1 MGIVFDTNIIID
13 LIRAG
18 SRLALLEARINPNQE
33 DVFISIV
40 TVAEAR
46 TFAINASWGQKRIDA
61 LELLLGNC
69 TVINISDAI
78 VTKYVEIDTYNGRK
92 NPYLPILAGN
102 PINMGKNDIWIAS
115 TASLLDATLV
125 TTDKDFQHLHNVFV
139 QVDYVPRDA
148 QGAIVL

>member
-18 SRLALLEARINPNQE
+18 DRLALLEARINPNQE

-69 TVINISDAI
+69 TIINISDSI

-92 NPYLPILAGN
+92 NPNLPILQGN
-102 PINMGKNDIWIAS
+102 AINMGKNDIWIAS

-125 TTDKDFQHLHNVFV
+125 TTDKDFQHLHNVFL